1 MSLTDLNEE
10 LDVTFDHTEEQ
21 LSPATS
27 PPTISEDHP
36 VGTNREPELSKEAFV
51 RRLKVPKT
59 NTIVELSNLE
69 KLEEFLQ
76 VGADAD
82 SFIFATSQVDDLEFI
97 VVEGS
102 IFVFNPPNQ
111 DLYNNSSRLS
121 FRKSR
126 NFRPLTLLGK
136 TLSDYPISSFANIQ
150 QAVFKTAHHIQC
162 YLNLH
167 LIDPVQTQS
176 GPKVKSID
184 VMTLMAAHNIARTQF
199 VTLDVYRLWVN
210 DELKKKHADHLLITL
225 SRSPPMEPTSKKRK
239 RDKDR
244 IPPPKPQSLTL
255 DYLSGLLYLLG
266 LEEVIMRLSEGIV
279 TAGEVHHRH
288 PGHHDGTA
296 DEIKD
301 RAAYIRAKSYYVV
314 QSAGFKEHW
323 PKGDLTVLP
332 NSGGIRIWNQVLAKQ
347 VRVVYERFLSDMC
360 NSAFTVSSRSTFFA
374 VDIANEFYPAKNY
387 ALLING
393 EAADQTTKDSTIIKR
408 STVESQLYPSDLN
421 ESSLTSTSTTEED
434 IPTAAGFGSGQAEV
448 PHPPA
453 PPSSSRVGDQGT
465 LEVDQQEHNQ
475 TETSLVFGGQG
486 MPADPI
492 AHHHGSDVAT
502 PGLEHDAVGLNPD
515 VHVGTES
522 QFAVSESLNS
532 SPGSNADSDWFGS
545 GMAQAPHPPTPP
557 LFSRG
562 GDQGP
567 TEVDQQEHNQTE
579 TSLLLGD
586 PSMPANPVAPY
597 PWFDAGTYGQGQDE
611 NRLDPDIQL
620 AIESELAIS
629 ETPNNRTDVY
639 YNSLSDSNEEP
650 DEPRNADYSLTDHS
664 LPDSDA
670 EPDDPRDANYYAGTY
685 GQGQDENRLD
695 PDIQLAIESEL
706 AISETPNNRTDVYYN
721 SLSDSNEE
729 PDEPRNADYSL
740 TDHSLPDS
748 DAEPDDPR
756 DADYSPSIESDRS
769 ADILAIDE
777 TDSQQAGQAAADL
790 SDAESD
796 THSHYPGDGFLAEH
810 VLEARECLN
819 NDDIDCPDDN
829 AEQDHQG
836 GTEHGVSDDVDP
848 LTVANI
854 LPLILKTRTR
864 YPKMGTNG
872 IACGNSQMKRGI
884 KCKAYPDPEDD
895 TFAHSSIYF
904 EKPNSRAFEM
914 CSPLANFYMPTLRS
928 QQQCTTKKELLKCL
942 KETPVRLKE
951 LFSEFH
957 QSLSGT
963 PNFASL
969 KELILQFELLKQS
982 YVEDMNQIA
991 MLFSRIEYTYLFDP
1005 NDLQAPV
1012 PPFSDDCS
1020 PIHALRLGYM
1030 RSYQQQLDWFA
1041 EFNMAPLR
1049 KFASYS
1055 DRPELYSA
1063 LSAQAKTGL
1072 LVVAET
1078 AVNLIAAGGGSKG
1091 SILGVCLNHSIN
1103 KEDSFYRDHLWT
1115 VHPDFL
1121 TELTDFEKT
1130 TTRLQFGAD
1139 PSLLSPQNRIS
1150 WAANQESVTEPASG
1164 TVAPASDDTPHASYY
1179 ELKRLSH
1186 KIRDKA
1192 LYFTSSEHIY
1202 SRLLVDSLTLSGTPP
1217 FPAVSIFDRI
1227 NFPNLSMG
1235 GPQAIDSLFRYVALQ
1250 VVKVY
1255 RDEMAA
1261 SVTCSLVKKVPS
1273 TSPQYGKLYQTL
1285 RTCHTK
1291 SSIDE
1296 FMNVFREITGM
1307 HSVWPFEGPDQS
1319 QPIRFDYPE
1328 VTDPG
1333 KELLVDYCTTKQ
1345 TLILIG
1351 NTP

>member
-10 LDVTFDHTEEQ
+10 LDVTFNQTEEQ

-176 GPKVKSID
+176 GPKVKPID

-239 RDKDR
+239 HDKDR
-244 IPPPKPQSLTL
+244 MPPPKPQSLTL

-323 PKGDLTVLP
+323 PKGDLAVLP

-347 VRVVYERFLSDMC
+347 VRVVYERFLSNMC
-360 NSAFTVSSRSTFFA
+360 NSAFTVSSRSSFFA

-408 STVESQLYPSDLN
+408 STVESQLYPPDLN
-421 ESSLTSTSTTEED
+421 ESSLTGTSTTEED
-434 IPTAAGFGSGQAEV
+434 IPTAAGFGSGRAEV
-448 PHPPA
+448 PHPPG

-486 MPADPI
+486 IPADPI

-532 SPGSNADSDWFGS
+532 SPGSNVNSDWFGS

-567 TEVDQQEHNQTE
+567 PEVDQQEHNQTE
-579 TSLLLGD
+579 ASLLLGD
-586 PSMPANPVAPY
+586 PSMPANPVVPS
-597 PWFDAGTYGQGQDE
+597 PRFDAGTHGQGQDE
-611 NRLDPDIQL
+611 NRLNPDIQL
-620 AIESELAIS
+620 ATESQLAVS
-629 ETPNNRTDVY
+629 ETPNYRTDVY
-639 YNSLSDSNEEP
+639 YNSLSDSDAEP
-650 DEPRNADYSLTDHS
+650 DEPRNADYSQTDVYYNS

-670 EPDDPRDANYYAGTY
+670 EPDDPRDAA
-685 GQGQDENRLD
+685 
-695 PDIQLAIESEL
+695 
-706 AISETPNNRTDVYYN
+706 
-721 SLSDSNEE
+721 
-729 PDEPRNADYSL
+729 
-740 TDHSLPDS
+740 
-748 DAEPDDPR
+748 
-756 DADYSPSIESDRS
+756 YSPSVESDRS
-769 ADILAIDE
+769 ADILVIDE

-796 THSHYPGDGFLAEH
+796 THSHYPGEGFLAEH
-810 VLEARECLN
+810 VLEAREYVN

-884 KCKAYPDPEDD
+884 KCKAYADPEDD

-942 KETPVRLKE
+942 KEAPVRLKE
-951 LFSEFH
+951 IFSEFH

-969 KELILQFELLKQS
+969 KELMVQFELLKQS
-982 YVEDMNQIA
+982 YVEDTNQIA
-991 MLFSRIEYTYLFDP
+991 MMFSRIEYTYLFDP

-1030 RSYQQQLDWFA
+1030 LSYQQQLKWFA

-1055 DRPELYSA
+1055 DHPEMYSA

-1072 LVVAET
+1072 LAVAET

-1121 TELTDFEKT
+1121 TELSDFEKT

-1164 TVAPASDDTPHASYY
+1164 TLEPASDDTLHASYY

-1192 LYFTSSEHIY
+1192 LYFTCSEHIY

-1250 VVKVY
+1250 VVTVY

-1273 TSPQYGKLYQTL
+1273 TSPQYGRLYQIL
-1285 RTCHTK
+1285 RRCHTK
-1291 SSIDE
+1291 SGIDE
-1296 FMNVFREITGM
+1296 FMNVLRGITGM

-1319 QPIRFDYPE
+1319 QPIRFNYPE